1 MDLVYGNGLDSMQTI
16 VLISNLGICEGE
28 WKMQQDK
35 RELHQRILVNLGVT
49 LLWILGIILLGPPLF
64 RFFLPL
70 LVAWFI
76 AMLAN
81 PLVSFLERR
90 IKLMRKHG
98 SMLVI
103 ALVLIMIASLLTLL
117 VWWIV
122 AEIRGWLVNLPEL
135 YQTVMV
141 NLESALSSL
150 SQRFHFLPD
159 NLDNLWSEGK
169 INDYILSA
177 LNSLKVDPIQK
188 VGGLA
193 GSIAD
198 GLVISVLTIMLS
210 YFFVADRNRIV
221 DALRKYM
228 PDGVKSIWKTTQK
241 VMVSAVGG
249 YLKACFKIM
258 LVMFAILSVFFI
270 ALRVDYSILI
280 AFFTALLDF
289 LPFIG
294 TGTVLFPWALYHLL
308 IGNYFRAIVLVIAY
322 FVTLLVH
329 RLLEPKLVGDS
340 VGISPFLTLI
350 SMFIGYRM
358 IGMLGLIIG
367 IPAGML
373 IKALV
378 EGGVFESQIRGIKI
392 LAEDIREF
400 RKY

>member
-1 MDLVYGNGLDSMQTI
+1 
-16 VLISNLGICEGE
+16 
-28 WKMQQDK
+28 MQQDK
-35 RELHQRILVNLGVT
+35 RELHRRILVNLGVT
-49 LLWILGIILLGPPLF
+49 LFWILFIIILGPHLF

-70 LVAWFI
+70 LIAWII
-76 AMLAN
+76 AMFAN

-103 ALVLIMIASLLTLL
+103 ALVLVMIASLLFLL
-117 VWWIV
+117 TWWIV

-135 YQTVMV
+135 YQNVIV
-141 NLESALSSL
+141 NIQSALSSL
-150 SQRFHFLPD
+150 SERFHFLPD
-159 NLDNLWSEGK
+159 NLDTFWSEGK
-169 INDYILSA
+169 VNDYVLSA
-177 LNSLKVDPIQK
+177 LNSLKLDPIQK

-198 GLVISVLTIMLS
+198 GFVISILTIMLS
-210 YFFVADRNRIV
+210 YFFVAEKNQIV
-221 DALRKYM
+221 DTLRKYM
-228 PDGVKSIWKTTQK
+228 PDSVKNVWKTTQK
-241 VMVSAVGG
+241 VMLSAVGG

-258 LVMFAILSVFFI
+258 FVMFVILSIFFMALQVEYSLLI
-270 ALRVDYSILI
+270 AL
-280 AFFTALLDF
+280 FTAVMDF

-294 TGTVLFPWALYHLL
+294 TGTILWPWALYHLL
-308 IGNYFRAIVLVIAY
+308 IGNYFRAVVLIIAY
-322 FVTLLVH
+322 FVTLLAH

-358 IGMLGLIIG
+358 IGMLGLIVG

-373 IKALV
+373 IKALIE
-378 EGGVFESQIRGIKI
+378 EGIFESQIRGIRI

>member
-1 MDLVYGNGLDSMQTI
+1 
-16 VLISNLGICEGE
+16 
-28 WKMQQDK
+28 MQQDK

-49 LLWILGIILLGPPLF
+49 LFWFLVIIMLGPRLL

-103 ALVLIMIASLLTLL
+103 ALVLIMIASLLSLL

-122 AEIRGWLVNLPEL
+122 SEIRGWLVNLPEL
-135 YQTVMV
+135 YQNVIV
-141 NLESALSSL
+141 NIQLALSSL
-150 SQRFHFLPD
+150 SERFHFLPE
-159 NLDNLWSEGK
+159 NLDTFWSKGK

-221 DALRKYM
+221 DTLQKHM
-228 PDGVKSIWKTTQK
+228 PDSVKNIWKTTQK
-241 VMVSAVGG
+241 VMLSAVGG

-258 LVMFAILSVFFI
+258 LVMFVILSVFFVALHVEYSLLI
-270 ALRVDYSILI
+270 AL
-280 AFFTALLDF
+280 FTAVMDF

-294 TGTVLFPWALYHLL
+294 TGTILCPWALYHLL
-308 IGNYFRAIVLVIAY
+308 IGNYFRAIILIIAY
-322 FVTLLVH
+322 FVTLLAH

-358 IGMLGLIIG
+358 IGMLGLIVG

-373 IKALV
+373 IKVLV
-378 EGGVFESQIRGIKI
+378 EEGVFESQIRGIRI

>member
-1 MDLVYGNGLDSMQTI
+1 
-16 VLISNLGICEGE
+16 
-28 WKMQQDK
+28 MQQDK

-49 LLWILGIILLGPPLF
+49 LFWFLVIIMLGPRLL

-103 ALVLIMIASLLTLL
+103 ALVLIMIASLLSLL

-122 AEIRGWLVNLPEL
+122 SEIRGWLVNLPEL
-135 YQTVMV
+135 YQNVIV
-141 NLESALSSL
+141 NIQLALSSL
-150 SQRFHFLPD
+150 SERFHFLPE
-159 NLDNLWSEGK
+159 NLDTFWSKGK

-221 DALRKYM
+221 DTLQKHM
-228 PDGVKSIWKTTQK
+228 PDSVKSIWKTTQK
-241 VMVSAVGG
+241 VMLSAVGG
-249 YLKACFKIM
+249 YLKTCFKIM
-258 LVMFAILSVFFI
+258 LVMFVILSVFFVALHVEYSLLI
-270 ALRVDYSILI
+270 AL
-280 AFFTALLDF
+280 FTAVMDF

-294 TGTVLFPWALYHLL
+294 TGTILCPWALYHLL
-308 IGNYFRAIVLVIAY
+308 IGNYFRAIILIIAY
-322 FVTLLVH
+322 FVTLLAH

-358 IGMLGLIIG
+358 IGMLGLIVG

-373 IKALV
+373 IKVLV
-378 EGGVFESQIRGIKI
+378 EEGVFESQIRGIRI

>member
-1 MDLVYGNGLDSMQTI
+1 
-16 VLISNLGICEGE
+16 
-28 WKMQQDK
+28 
-35 RELHQRILVNLGVT
+35 
-49 LLWILGIILLGPPLF
+49 
-64 RFFLPL
+64 
-70 LVAWFI
+70 
-76 AMLAN
+76 
-81 PLVSFLERR
+81 
-90 IKLMRKHG
+90 
-98 SMLVI
+98 
-103 ALVLIMIASLLTLL
+103 
-117 VWWIV
+117 
-122 AEIRGWLVNLPEL
+122 
-135 YQTVMV
+135 
-141 NLESALSSL
+141 
-150 SQRFHFLPD
+150 
-159 NLDNLWSEGK
+159 
-169 INDYILSA
+169 
-177 LNSLKVDPIQK
+177 
-188 VGGLA
+188 
-193 GSIAD
+193 
-198 GLVISVLTIMLS
+198 
-210 YFFVADRNRIV
+210 
-221 DALRKYM
+221 M
-228 PDGVKSIWKTTQK
+228 PDGVKSIWKTTQT

>member
-1 MDLVYGNGLDSMQTI
+1 
-16 VLISNLGICEGE
+16 
-28 WKMQQDK
+28 MQQDK
-35 RELHQRILVNLGVT
+35 KELHQRILLNLGLT
-49 LLWILGIILLGPPLF
+49 LLWILAIVFLGPGLI
-64 RFFLPL
+64 RFFLPI

-103 ALVLIMIASLLTLL
+103 VTVLIVLASLLTLL
-117 VWWIV
+117 MWWII
-122 AEIRGWLVNLPEL
+122 AELRGWLVNLPEL
-135 YQTVMV
+135 YQSVMV
-141 NLESALSSL
+141 NLQAALSTL
-150 SQRFHFLPD
+150 SERFHFLPN
-159 NLDNLWSEGK
+159 NLDTFWSEGK

-177 LNSLKVDPIQK
+177 LNSIKVDPIQK

-198 GLVISVLTIMLS
+198 GLVIFVLTIMLS
-210 YFFVADRNRIV
+210 YFFVADRNRIMST
-221 DALRKYM
+221 ARKYM
-228 PDGVKSIWKTTQK
+228 PEGIRNIWSMTRK

-270 ALRVDYSILI
+270 ILRVDYSILI
-280 AFFTALLDF
+280 ALFTAVMDF

-294 TGTVLFPWALYHLL
+294 TGTILCPWALYNLL
-308 IGNYFRAIVLVIAY
+308 IGNYVRAVVLIIAY

-350 SMFIGYRM
+350 SMFIGYRL
-358 IGMLGLIIG
+358 IGMLGLIVG
-367 IPAGML
+367 IPVGML

-378 EGGVFESQIRGIKI
+378 EEGVFESQIRGIRI

>member
-1 MDLVYGNGLDSMQTI
+1 MQ
-16 VLISNLGICEGE
+16 E
-28 WKMQQDK
+28 DK

-49 LLWILGIILLGPPLF
+49 LLWIIGIILLGPPLF

-150 SQRFHFLPD
+150 SERFRFLPD

-221 DALRKYM
+221 GALRKYM
-228 PDGVKSIWKTTQK
+228 PDGVKNIWKTTQK

-270 ALRVDYSILI
+270 VLQVEYSVLI
-280 AFFTALLDF
+280 ALFTAVMDF

-294 TGTVLFPWALYHLL
+294 TGTILCPWALYHLL
-308 IGNYFRAIVLVIAY
+308 IGNYFRAIILIIAY

-373 IKALV
+373 IKVLV
-378 EGGVFESQIRGIKI
+378 EEGIFESQIRGIKI

>member
-1 MDLVYGNGLDSMQTI
+1 
-16 VLISNLGICEGE
+16 
-28 WKMQQDK
+28 MQQDK

-49 LLWILGIILLGPPLF
+49 LLWILAIILLGPLLI

-81 PLVSFLERR
+81 PLVNFLEHR

-103 ALVLIMIASLLTLL
+103 ALVLIIIASLLSLL

-122 AEIRGWLVNLPEL
+122 SEIRGWLVNLPEL

-150 SQRFHFLPD
+150 SKRFHFLPG
-159 NLDNLWSEGK
+159 NLDNFWSDGK
-169 INDYILSA
+169 INDYVLSA
-177 LNSLKVDPIQK
+177 LNSLKVDPIHR

-198 GLVISVLTIMLS
+198 GLVVFVLTIMLS

-221 DALRKYM
+221 ETVRKYM
-228 PDGVKSIWKTTQK
+228 PDGIKNIWKTTQK

-258 LVMFAILSVFFI
+258 LVMFVILSVFFMALQVEYSVLI
-270 ALRVDYSILI
+270 AL
-280 AFFTALLDF
+280 FTAVMDF

-294 TGTVLFPWALYHLL
+294 TGTILCPWALYHLL
-308 IGNYFRAIVLVIAY
+308 IGNYFRAIVLIIAY

-358 IGMLGLIIG
+358 IGMLGLIVG
-367 IPAGML
+367 IPIGML

-378 EGGVFESQIRGIKI
+378 EEGVFESQIRGIKI